1 MASLSE
7 LTSNADF
14 QKLSPEARAIVIDKI
29 AAQDEGFTKL
39 SPDAQKIVR
48 QKLTGGVTATTQ
60 STGGVPEPGKAEPLA
75 PALWDSAKKGLAGAL
90 ALPGLAGDMLLAP
103 AKAVQHVGSLV
114 SDSIPAPDY
123 LASTKVWQNTM
134 GDALG
139 VKNLPVP
146 KNEYGKE
153 SKSNEYLMKGAEFLG
168 AGIVPGVG
176 VVSAAERK
184 LVAAFTELAATGIS
198 AMSAVEGKEIGKN
211 LATKMGVDPQRGE
224 FIGEFMG
231 SMAGPGGVALASN
244 LAQKGLN
251 KSTSAI
257 SDATG
262 VTGISKEAQQT
273 AGKAMAIKQIR
284 ESIEAAPASGKNL
297 AEAVDIQDKIPNFK
311 PTLGQSSGA
320 PGVIAI
326 ENKIASGTPQ
336 SLAKAAER
344 EVENVAAIADFAD
357 SKFPTGK
364 VSPIKP
370 VETRYAQIV
379 KTQQSKL
386 DATNDQIA
394 RLAARQETSD
404 TAAIGERLRELRNE
418 AQVPARA
425 VKNAAY
431 RDLYETANKAGVKA
445 DVSDVQAMMKE
456 VAGSDAQA
464 AQIMPGLY
472 NDVNAAIKQYK
483 PKAGPAILGPDG
495 QPLTATTAKVEIPFE
510 ALHSMQKRA
519 KADLNAALAANDGN
533 RAYLIGQVHDKISDK
548 IKAFEGTE
556 FGIVADKLKA
566 ANAKNAEYTR
576 IFKEGLGGKT
586 GPFAINKYGKVTND
600 EDIVRKLIFNPENK
614 RGTQEFFD
622 IYGSNPEAHR
632 LLKDGVT
639 DMFAKAAVRDGE
651 IKPALVETFLR
662 QHKQQLDLVPEIRK
676 QLTNTDAMNDAL
688 LTRRSSIMEQ
698 QKAVD
703 KSVVAKIAKSEDAD
717 AVIRSALTNPTE
729 MKTLVAQ
736 ALRTPEGT
744 QSLSRA
750 VADAV
755 AQQKNPLQFLTEN
768 EKALKPLLNKLGKD
782 HYENLQTLTKAEEMM
797 GRVKPP
803 TNVNL
808 DKLKDIGEQTIGTSG
823 KGILSRLMNV
833 NKGYASAEYVT
844 FDLGGRYIYKVKT
857 EEANKIME
865 AAIYDPEMA
874 KALINMP
881 KQSAKQAINS
891 LRSHAMSHG
900 IRVAAVGANNATDE

>member
-1 MASLSE
+1 VASLSE

-48 QKLTGGVTATTQ
+48 QKLSGAPAAAPM
-60 STGGVPEPGKAEPLA
+60 GGVPTPGKAEPLA
-75 PALWDSAKKGLAGAL
+75 PAMWDSAKKGFAGFL
-90 ALPGLAGDMLLAP
+90 STPGLMGDMLMAP

-114 SDSIPAPDY
+114 SDTIPEPDY

-153 SKSNEYLMKGAEFLG
+153 SKSNEYLMKAAEFVG
-168 AGIVPGVG
+168 AGLVPGIG
-176 VVSAAERK
+176 VVSMAERK
-184 LVAAFTELAATGIS
+184 LLAGLVEAVATGAS
-198 AMSAVEGKEIGKN
+198 ATTAVEGKEWGHNIA
-211 LATKMGVDPQRGE
+211 LRYGVSPERGAQ
-224 FIGEFMG
+224 IGEFLG
-231 SMAGPGGVALASN
+231 SLGGPVIASRIANVGEAVTNKVASVGAEKFGITDVRPSSQKRAG
-244 LAQKGLN
+244 
-251 KSTSAI
+251 
-257 SDATG
+257 
-262 VTGISKEAQQT
+262 E
-273 AGKAMAIKQIR
+273 AMAIKQIG

-357 SKFPTGK
+357 SKFPAGK

-445 DVSDVQAMMKE
+445 DVSDVQALMKE

-472 NDVNAAIKQYK
+472 NDVGAAIKQYK

-495 QPLTATTAKVEIPFE
+495 QPLAATTAKVEVPFE

-622 IYGSNPEAHR
+622 VYGSNPEAHR

-688 LTRRSSIMEQ
+688 LTRRASIMEQ

-755 AQQKNPLQFLTEN
+755 AQHKNPLQFLTDN
-768 EKALKPLLNKLGKD
+768 EKTLKPLLNKLGKD

-797 GRVKPP
+797 GRVKSP

>member
-1 MASLSE
+1 MASLSD
-7 LTSNADF
+7 LTGNADF

-60 STGGVPEPGKAEPLA
+60 SMGGVPEPGKAEPLA

-103 AKAVQHVGSLV
+103 AKAVQHVGSMV

-153 SKSNEYLMKGAEFLG
+153 SKSNEYLMKGAEFVG
-168 AGIVPGVG
+168 AGLVPGIG
-176 VVSAAERK
+176 VVSMAERK
-184 LVAAFTELAATGIS
+184 LLAGLVEAVATGAS
-198 AMSAVEGKEIGKN
+198 ATTAVEGKEWGHNIA
-211 LATKMGVDPQRGE
+211 LRYGVSPERGAQ
-224 FIGEFMG
+224 IGEFLG
-231 SMAGPGGVALASN
+231 SLGGPVIASRIANVGEAVTNKVASVGAEKFGITDVRPSSQKRAG
-244 LAQKGLN
+244 
-251 KSTSAI
+251 
-257 SDATG
+257 
-262 VTGISKEAQQT
+262 E
-273 AGKAMAIKQIR
+273 AMAIKQIG

-357 SKFPTGK
+357 SKFPAGK

-379 KTQQSKL
+379 KAQQSKL

-472 NDVNAAIKQYK
+472 NDVGAAIKQYK

-495 QPLTATTAKVEIPFE
+495 QPLTATTAKVEVPFE

-576 IFKEGLGGKT
+576 IFKEGLGGRIS
-586 GPFAINKYGKVTND
+586 PFARNKWGVVTND

-639 DMFAKAAVRDGE
+639 DMFAKAVVKDGA
-651 IKPALVETFLR
+651 ISPPLVETFIR
-662 QHKQQLDLVPEIRK
+662 QHKQQLDLLPEIRK

-688 LTRRSSIMEQ
+688 LTRRASIMEQ

-717 AVIRSALTNPTE
+717 AVIRSALTNPME

-755 AQQKNPLQFLTEN
+755 AQHKNPLQFLTDN
-768 EKALKPLLNKLGKD
+768 EKTLKPLLNKLGKD

-797 GRVKPP
+797 GRVKSP

-900 IRVAAVGANNATDE
+900 IRVATVGANNATDE

>member
-29 AAQDEGFTKL
+29 AAQDEGFVKL

-48 QKLTGGVTATTQ
+48 QKLSGAPAAAPM
-60 STGGVPEPGKAEPLA
+60 GGVPTPGQAEPLA

-103 AKAVQHVGSLV
+103 AKAVQHVGSMV

-251 KSTSAI
+251 KSASAI

-262 VTGISKEAQQT
+262 ITGVSKEAQQT

-357 SKFPTGK
+357 SKFPAGK
-364 VSPIKP
+364 ASPIKP

-379 KTQQSKL
+379 GVLKSKL
-386 DATNDQIA
+386 DAINAQIE
-394 RLAARQETSD
+394 RLAVKQETTN

-425 VKNAAY
+425 LKNAAY
-431 RDLYETANKAGVKA
+431 RDVYDAANQAGLKS
-445 DVSDVQAMMKE
+445 DVSDIQALMKE

-472 NDVNAAIKQYK
+472 GDVGAAIKQYK
-483 PKAGPAILGPDG
+483 PKDGPAILGPDG
-495 QPLTATTAKVEIPFE
+495 QPLTRASTKVEIPFE

-519 KADLNAALAANDGN
+519 NADLNAALAAGDGN
-533 RAYLIGQVHDKISDK
+533 RAYLIGQVRDKISDK

-556 FGIVADKLKA
+556 YGPVADKLKL
-566 ANAKNAEYTR
+566 ANEKNAEYSR
-576 IFKEGLGGKT
+576 IFKEGLGGKI
-586 GPFAINKYGKVTND
+586 GPYAMNKYGKVTND
-600 EDIVRKLIFNPENK
+600 EDVVRKLIFNPENK

-639 DMFAKAAVRDGE
+639 DMFAKAVVRDGE
-651 IKPALVETFLR
+651 IKPALVETFMR
-662 QHKQQLDLVPEIRK
+662 QHKQQLDLLPDIRK
-676 QLTNTDAMNDAL
+676 QLQNADTMNDTL
-688 LTRRSSIMEQ
+688 LSRKASIIEQ

-703 KSVVAKIAKSEDAD
+703 KSVIAKIAKSEDAD

-729 MKTLVAQ
+729 MKILVAQ
-736 ALRTPEGT
+736 ALRTPDGT
-744 QSLSRA
+744 QSLSRG
-750 VADAV
+750 VADAI

-768 EKALKPLLNKLGKD
+768 EATLKPLLNKLGKD
-782 HYENLQTLTKAEEMM
+782 HYENLQTLAKAEEMM
-797 GRVKPP
+797 GRVKSP